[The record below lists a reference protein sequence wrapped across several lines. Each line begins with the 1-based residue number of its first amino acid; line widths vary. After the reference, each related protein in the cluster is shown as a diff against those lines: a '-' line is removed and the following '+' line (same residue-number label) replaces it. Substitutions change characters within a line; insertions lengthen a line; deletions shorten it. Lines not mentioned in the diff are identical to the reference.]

1 MQRIRSRC
9 RVGNIRLGLMMM
21 KTNSLTV
28 LCFALL
34 SCVATHAHARISHLR
49 CEYLTH
55 PMAIDVAAPRF
66 SWQASIDQE
75 AYQLQVASSVKRLE
89 DGKCDVWQSE
99 RRSGKANSIVY
110 EGEPLR
116 AHSTCYWRVC
126 VWDDKGKKTLS
137 PIAQFET
144 AKMNPS
150 DWNAKWITDGHTK
163 QFKASPLFRKT
174 FDVSNQVK
182 KARLFVSGVGYCE
195 MFIRGEKVGENLLD
209 PGYTDFSKRVLYV
222 THDVTNMLRKGSN
235 VMSAVLGNGWFNMQS
250 IAVWN
255 FDMAHWRKRP
265 QMIAELHI
273 EYTDGAKQVILT
285 DESWRT
291 STGPYLFNSLYTGD
305 TYDARLEQAGW
316 KTDQFDDTGWKKV
329 KLVQSPAPLLVSQS
343 MPAIQ
348 CSREFK
354 PVHMKKFSPT
364 LYVFDMGI
372 NMAGICRLKVTG
384 KTGTKIT
391 LKHGEK
397 VHASGRVDLS
407 NLTIHFR
414 PNRDRRPVPDV
425 DPNDKF
431 QTDTYILKGDG
442 VETYT
447 PTFTYHGFQYV
458 EVESSEAIVLNKES
472 LTALFVHTNVQ
483 QTGSFRCSNDLLNK
497 LWDATHQSYL
507 SNLHSIPTDCPQ
519 REKNGWTADAWVAM
533 DFGLQTFDAITVYEK
548 WVNDMVDNVTER
560 GYINSIIPSAG
571 WDMGLG
577 CGPVWAGAV
586 FFVPEKLH
594 QYYGDTTAI
603 RRLYPVC
610 ERYLKFLQ
618 TQEKNGILDHGLGDW
633 VFYKTK
639 TPNTFTSTAFYYE
652 ENRLMAQ
659 FARRLG
665 RDATPYEAKADEL
678 LHTLNERFFHPGSLT
693 YANGSQAAMA
703 TALYFNIVPKDLE
716 SKVAAKLHDMI
727 RANNDTLDF
736 GLLGSKFML
745 PVLTK
750 YGYAETAYKMV
761 TQEEIPSWGAFI
773 KMGYT
778 TLPEAWTVNDASKD
792 ASLNHV
798 FLGDVSDWMTK
809 AIAGIKF
816 DDGQRGYDH
825 IVIQPHFISDLTWA
839 KAEYRSNKGLIKS
852 EWKRNGNMIELT
864 VTIPANTT
872 ATVFA
877 NKVQMIGSGVHTFAI
892 EVL

>member
-1 MQRIRSRC
+1 
-9 RVGNIRLGLMMM
+9 MM
-21 KTNSLTV
+21 KAKTV

-34 SCVATHAHARISHLR
+34 SCVATHAHAKISHLC
-49 CEYLTH
+49 CEYLTN
-55 PMAIDVAAPRF
+55 PIAIDVAAPRF
-66 SWQASIDQE
+66 SWEASIDQE
-75 AYQLQVASSVKRLE
+75 AYQLQVASSLKRLE

-99 RRSGKANSIVY
+99 RRSGRVNSIVY
-110 EGEPLR
+110 EGEALR
-116 AHSTCYWRVC
+116 AHATCYWRVC

-137 PIAQFET
+137 PIARFET

-150 DWNAKWITDGHTK
+150 DWNAKWITDEHTK

-174 FDVSNQVK
+174 FDVSSQVK
-182 KARLFVSGVGYCE
+182 KARLYVSGVGYCE
-195 MFIRGEKVGENLLD
+195 MFISGEKVGENLLD

-235 VMSAVLGNGWFNMQS
+235 VMCAVLGNGWFNMQS

-285 DESWRT
+285 DESWKT

-305 TYDARLEQAGW
+305 TFDARLEQAGW
-316 KTDQFDDTGWKKV
+316 KTDQFDDAGWKKV

-354 PVHMKKFSPT
+354 PARMKKFSPT

-372 NMAGICRLKVTG
+372 NMAGICRLKVKG
-384 KTGTKIT
+384 KAGTKIT

-397 VHASGRVDLS
+397 VDSLGRVDLS
-407 NLTIHFR
+407 NLTIHFK
-414 PNRDRRPVPDV
+414 PNRDRRPVPEV

-442 VETYT
+442 LETYT

-458 EVESSEAIVLNKES
+458 EVESSEPIVLNKES
-472 LTALFVHTNVQ
+472 LTGLFVHTNVQ
-483 QTGSFRCSNDLLNK
+483 QTGSFRCSDDVLNK

-507 SNLHSIPTDCPQ
+507 SNLHGIPTDCPQ

-548 WVNDMVDNVTER
+548 WVNDMVDNVTEK
-560 GYINSIIPSAG
+560 GYINCIIPSAG
-571 WDMGLG
+571 WDMGFG
-577 CGPVWAGAV
+577 CGPVWAGAI

-603 RRLYPVC
+603 RRLFPVC

-678 LHTLNERFFHPGSLT
+678 LHTLNERFFHPDSLT

-727 RANNDTLDF
+727 RANNYYLDF

-745 PVLTK
+745 PVLTQ
-750 YGYAETAYKMV
+750 YGYAEAAYKMV
-761 TQEEIPSWGAFI
+761 TKEEIPSWGAFI

-778 TLPEAWTVNDASKD
+778 TLPEAWTVSDASKD

-809 AIAGIKF
+809 AIAGISF
-816 DDGQRGYDH
+816 DDRQRGYGH
-825 IVIQPHFISDLTWA
+825 IVIQPHFVNDLTWA
-839 KAEYRSNKGLIKS
+839 KGEYRSNKGLIKS

-864 VTIPANTT
+864 VTIPANTI

-877 NKVQMIGSGVHTFAI
+877 NKVQVISSGVHTFAI
-892 EVL
+892 KVL